1 MKKRSYIIMGSNT
14 LNTAEMISAFRVTPK
29 VIEGIA
35 KQWKRQF
42 PYVSY
47 FAINHK
53 HSKIYYESEEKQNDC
68 I

>member
-1 MKKRSYIIMGSNT
+1 MKRSYLIMGSHNP
-14 LNTAEMISAFRVTPK
+14 NTAEQISVFRVTPQ

-35 KQWKRQF
+35 KMWKNHF

-53 HSKIYYESEEKQNDC
+53 HSKIHFESEEKANG
-68 I
+68 

>member
-1 MKKRSYIIMGSNT
+1 MRKHSYIIMGSNNP
-14 LNTAEMISAFRVTPK
+14 NTADQISAFKVTPL
-29 VIEGIA
+29 VIEDIA
-35 KQWKRQF
+35 KQWRRQF

-53 HSKIYYESEEKQNDC
+53 HSKIHFQGEEK